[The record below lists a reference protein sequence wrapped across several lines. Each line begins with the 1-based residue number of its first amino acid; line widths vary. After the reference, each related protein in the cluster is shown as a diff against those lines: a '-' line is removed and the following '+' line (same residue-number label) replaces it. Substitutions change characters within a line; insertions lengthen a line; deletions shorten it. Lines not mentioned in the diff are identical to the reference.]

1 MSRKQTYQKSLER
14 AGMPPDIAAK
24 CSEIVDRDDPNKPN
38 LGRSKEEQELIT
50 DSIKYL
56 QN

>member
-1 MSRKQTYQKSLER
+1 MSRKRTYQQALEK
-14 AGMPPDIAAK
+14 AGMPSDIAK
-24 CSEIVDRDDPNKPN
+24 DVSEIVDRDNPNKPN
-38 LGRSKEEQELIT
+38 LGRSKQEQELIS

>member
-1 MSRKQTYQKSLER
+1 MTRKQTYQRALEQ
-14 AGMPPDIAAK
+14 AGMPSDVAAK

-38 LGRSKEEQELIT
+38 LGRSKQEQELISE
-50 DSIKYL
+50 SIKYL

>member
-1 MSRKQTYQKSLER
+1 MSRKQTYQRALER
-14 AGMPPDIAAK
+14 AGMPSDIAK
-24 CSEIVDRDDPNKPN
+24 DVSEIVDKDDPNKPN
-38 LGRSKEEQELIT
+38 LGRSKQEQELIT

>member
-1 MSRKQTYQKSLER
+1 MSRKQTYQKSLEQ

-50 DSIKYL
+50 ESIKYL

>member
-1 MSRKQTYQKSLER
+1 MSRKQTYQRALER
-14 AGMPPDIAAK
+14 AGMPSDIADK
-24 CSEIVDRDDPNKPN
+24 CSAIVDRDDPNKPN
-38 LGRSKEEQELIT
+38 LGRSKQEQELIT